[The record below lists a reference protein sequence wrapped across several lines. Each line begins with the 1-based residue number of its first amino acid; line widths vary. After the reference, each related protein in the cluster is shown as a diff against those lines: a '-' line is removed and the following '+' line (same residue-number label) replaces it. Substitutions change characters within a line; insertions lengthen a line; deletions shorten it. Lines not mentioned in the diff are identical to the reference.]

1 MEVFNMN
8 ELEQKNENRSF
19 MKGNYEDTRLDK
31 SKELNA
37 NMTINEQSKDEYESK
52 LHNLGGNQ

>member
-1 MEVFNMN
+1 MN

-19 MKGNYEDTRLDK
+19 MKDNYEDTRLDK
-31 SKELNA
+31 SKELNE

-52 LHNLGGNQ
+52 LHNLGGNE